1 MSINK
6 TLFIQDEKVWKYN
19 GLMQADTVD
28 YEKNG
33 IQRYATVTSRTVD
46 MGNGHEA
53 DIKVCSSGD
62 GDPLWCEGVLF
73 LNGCECCCT
82 EVDDRMDGMYCFEHN
97 GKKLNVIV
105 EVKDT

>member
-33 IQRYATVTSRTVD
+33 IQRYATVESWTVARL
-46 MGNGHEA
+46 MTVWM
-53 DIKVCSSGD
+53 VCT
-62 GDPLWCEGVLF
+62 VLSITGR
-73 LNGCECCCT
+73 N
-82 EVDDRMDGMYCFEHN
+82 
-97 GKKLNVIV
+97 
-105 EVKDT
+105 